1 MLSAEG
7 VRYTNDWW
15 RLHDRHVWTPLDQ
28 PWIDLEWANHDSFHK
43 ISSIPTPM
51 AGNGRP
57 NGKPNGIFITLSLLC
72 LKIFMVALVR
82 IVPVAQ
88 LLMSRMGL
96 VLVMAIPFLTVSHQL
111 SLDWESSRVTWA
123 YKSWVIML
131 LVMDDYMAACD
142 LRLRC

>member
-1 MLSAEG
+1 
-7 VRYTNDWW
+7 
-15 RLHDRHVWTPLDQ
+15 
-28 PWIDLEWANHDSFHK
+28 
-43 ISSIPTPM
+43 
-51 AGNGRP
+51 
-57 NGKPNGIFITLSLLC
+57 
-72 LKIFMVALVR
+72 MVALVR

-131 LVMDDYMAACD
+131 LVMDDYMVACD